1 MTNEVSTQQ
10 SNIQQS
16 NMTMT
21 FHERSNVNANLNQH
35 GSLGYYNVRNKFTS
49 KF

>member
-1 MTNEVSTQQ
+1 MANEISTLQ

-16 NMTMT
+16 NMDMT
-21 FHERSNVNANLNQH
+21 FHEGSTVNANLNQH
-35 GSLGYYNVRNKFTS
+35 GSLGYYNVRNKFIS